1 MNLILLSKDSSLTFK
16 LCGAR
21 VKEVKEII
29 CWYILISFET
39 FATNLKTG
47 SWKLLSKKFLHCIT
61 VLSEEPLWCPGAT
74 LTPDKL
80 VNYWV
85 QSWHVCI
92 YFKLVHE
99 TGLAGLSFKFFFP
112 VPPGTGTDSGRW
124 YWLYNWPGQPP
135 AEQSRRLIRH
145 AEPSVNIAHNTY
157 DTHSVAV
164 LNLSWQHSGKL
175 IVFCQFLPFSI

>member
-1 MNLILLSKDSSLTFK
+1 MKSGLLSVKPTGSPNCPSVRILEDEHPMFKCLNNVIRDSLHSKHSTRINPSLCRGLVQALGIEKFREVPLQTLGNNKCRWRCEAELAEENGYNVLKMNLILLSKDSSLTFK

-80 VNYWV
+80 VNY
-85 QSWHVCI
+85 
-92 YFKLVHE
+92 
-99 TGLAGLSFKFFFP
+99 
-112 VPPGTGTDSGRW
+112 
-124 YWLYNWPGQPP
+124 
-135 AEQSRRLIRH
+135 
-145 AEPSVNIAHNTY
+145 
-157 DTHSVAV
+157 
-164 LNLSWQHSGKL
+164 
-175 IVFCQFLPFSI
+175 

>member
-1 MNLILLSKDSSLTFK
+1 MKQQELSTALQDFSQCQVKAPASSLLQVPTSAFTIKNLLIVKTAKWAKFQSPVANPGNNKCRWRCEAELAEENGYNVLKMNLILLSKDSSLTFK

-61 VLSEEPLWCPGAT
+61 VLSEEPLRCPGAT

-80 VNYWV
+80 VY
-85 QSWHVCI
+85 
-92 YFKLVHE
+92 Y
-99 TGLAGLSFKFFFP
+99 
-112 VPPGTGTDSGRW
+112 
-124 YWLYNWPGQPP
+124 
-135 AEQSRRLIRH
+135 
-145 AEPSVNIAHNTY
+145 
-157 DTHSVAV
+157 
-164 LNLSWQHSGKL
+164 
-175 IVFCQFLPFSI
+175 